1 MDDTLTRKLDSI
13 ESLLLQ
19 LHQKID
25 NFLGFEQLNAEEK
38 QNLEEIK
45 QSIDVDGIDAFKD
58 VFED

>member
-25 NFLGFEQLNAEEK
+25 NFLGFEALNAEEK
-38 QNLEEIK
+38 KNLEEIK
-45 QSIDVDGIDAFKD
+45 QSIDVDGIDAFKE